1 MELVESVELVRSQDL
16 FVKLVEAS
24 GDNRA
29 TRTNIVELVESVD
42 LVEFVLVE
50 ITESVRSED

>member
-1 MELVESVELVRSQDL
+1 MELVEPVELVRSQDL